1 MSAPTT
7 PAEMA
12 DWLDV
17 FAVRQWERDALVSGD
32 SGALDEIV
40 AWMRRQPTDA
50 QKIEALHAMSEATE
64 WAEDVRRY
72 HDPYYGEDLSEEEL
86 YFVRLGSSKSAEIAW
101 HEARKALRLLG
112 LPTE

>member
-12 DWLDV
+12 DWLEQV
-17 FAVRQWERDALVSGD
+17 HAQFSYSHKHFAYPGFLEAAKMLRAV
-32 SGALDEIV
+32 
-40 AWMRRQPTDA
+40 PTDA

-64 WAEDVRRY
+64 WAEDVRRAQ
-72 HDPYYGEDLSEEEL
+72 DPYHGEDLTEEER
-86 YFVRLGSSKSAEIAW
+86 YFVRLGSSKAAEIAW
-101 HEARKALRLLG
+101 HEARTALRLLG